1 MIIKATASRHGVSL
15 ILSNSEA
22 YALFG
27 TLACGEPADQS
38 SHAVRC
44 SILADLGRT
53 LFGDERRHL
62 AMPRS
67 LENQRSAGQTG
78 IAKLIE
84 QAQVLPAEPRAV
96 AMKVVQDAAKKLSFL
111 IEHNAVRAATG
122 AQAAEV
128 KPWAQ

>member
-1 MIIKATASRHGVSL
+1 MIIKATPSRHGVSL
-15 ILSNSEA
+15 MLSNGEA

-38 SHAVRC
+38 SHVVRC
-44 SILADLGRT
+44 GILAELGRM
-53 LFGDERRHL
+53 LFDDERRHL

-67 LENQRSAGQTG
+67 LENRKSAVQTG
-78 IAKLIE
+78 IAKLVE
-84 QAQVLPAEPRAV
+84 QAQVLPAEPRAA
-96 AMKVVQDAAKKLSFL
+96 AMKVIQGAAEKLSHL
-111 IEHNAVRAATG
+111 IEKNAVRAATG